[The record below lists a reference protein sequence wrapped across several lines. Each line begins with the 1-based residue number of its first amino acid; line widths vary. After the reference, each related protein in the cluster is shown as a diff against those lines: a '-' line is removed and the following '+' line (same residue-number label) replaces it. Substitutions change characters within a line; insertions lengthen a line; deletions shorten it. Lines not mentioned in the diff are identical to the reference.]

1 MSHCG
6 KTTIEIKKK
15 HNDLIRSIL
24 KIKDI
29 HITKVGFKHV
39 YGHQDKSVPTSQLSA
54 QARNNIE
61 VDQEAQNTFDY
72 AYEFHQIKLS
82 LQLEFL
88 AWSQLS
94 HTPNNTSF
102 FLVPHSSRRLGRK
115 SLAIRSRRN
124 GHQYS

>member
-15 HNDLIRSIL
+15 HNDLIRSIQ

-54 QARNNIE
+54 QARINIE

-72 AYEFHQIKLS
+72 AYEHGSFKPNMAIFH
-82 LQLEFL
+82 EG
-88 AWSQLS
+88 WSFS
-94 HTPNNTSF
+94 
-102 FLVPHSSRRLGRK
+102 
-115 SLAIRSRRN
+115 I
-124 GHQYS
+124 